1 MEQTLNLRGFIA
13 GIDIEPD
20 EFMLPILE
28 VIVNAI
34 QSIEDIAN
42 LLRWLFA
49 LISRKSLVT

>member
-20 EFMLPILE
+20 EFMLPLLE

-34 QSIEDIAN
+34 QSIEDKTDGEVGQ
-42 LLRWLFA
+42 
-49 LISRKSLVT
+49 ISIKVIE